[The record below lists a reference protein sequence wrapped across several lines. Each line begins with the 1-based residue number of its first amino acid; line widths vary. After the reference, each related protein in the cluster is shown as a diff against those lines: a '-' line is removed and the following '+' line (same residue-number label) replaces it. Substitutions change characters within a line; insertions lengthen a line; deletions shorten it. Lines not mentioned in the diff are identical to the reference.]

1 MSRRLASK
9 RNQHQQRTKMNISK
23 LSVLAG
29 LVLGGLVAC
38 SSSAMA
44 QDQKPGGK
52 GGRGGFSVEQ
62 QMERLETELKLT
74 DDQKPK
80 VKAAL
85 EATAKKRQELR
96 DSGTSREEMRD
107 KMRAIMDDQDKKMK
121 EILKPEQYTKYEE
134 VRSQMRQ
141 GGKKKGEE
149 KKN

>member
-1 MSRRLASK
+1 
-9 RNQHQQRTKMNISK
+9 MNISK

-62 QMERLETELKLT
+62 QMERFESELKLT

-85 EATAKKRQELR
+85 EETAKKRQELR
-96 DSGTSREEMRD
+96 DSGTPREEMRD
-107 KMRAIMDDQDKKMK
+107 KMRAIMDGQDKKMK
-121 EILKPEQYTKYEE
+121 EI
-134 VRSQMRQ
+134 
-141 GGKKKGEE
+141 
-149 KKN
+149 